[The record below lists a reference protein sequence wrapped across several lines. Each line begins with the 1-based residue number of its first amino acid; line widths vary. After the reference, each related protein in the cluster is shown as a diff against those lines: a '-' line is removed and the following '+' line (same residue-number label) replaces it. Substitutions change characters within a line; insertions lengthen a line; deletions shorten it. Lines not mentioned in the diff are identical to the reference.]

1 MTQPSAKKARTG
13 LLFKPVHP
21 VTLSLLVTL
30 TLCLLYNGPLWRLI
44 LDQPYPSEIS
54 RWLFCAAFLSF
65 MAAIIQLV
73 LGSLAWPRLIKPLA
87 IVLLLSA
94 AAVNYFMETY
104 GVVIDRTMVQN
115 LFETDTAEA
124 ADLIS
129 SGLLVHLLLKGL
141 LPAALVMLI
150 PVKHTTLKAQLGA
163 QGISLLCAL
172 TLIGLNAAAL
182 NKDYASLFRNH
193 REIRNLAVPS
203 NYLYYT
209 SRYLSGAYEQV
220 QHDFQVLG
228 TDAALST
235 ATNVNNK
242 PDLLVV
248 VLGETARSQN
258 FSLNGYSAD
267 TNPELSQRP
276 VVSFRDVESCGTSTA
291 VSVPCMFSLMTRDNY
306 KDDLA
311 RYQSNVLDVLQQAGV
326 RLLWR
331 DNNSGCKGVCERI
344 PNESAQQFNPE
355 RDCSHEECYDTQ
367 MLNGLQDWLAN
378 NQAAT
383 VIVLHQKGSHGP
395 AYYKRVPDEFEF
407 FTPTCSSNELQS
419 CSREEITHAY
429 DNSIRYTDH
438 FVSQVIDFLQQQSN
452 DYNTAMLYIS
462 DHGESLGENNVYL
475 HGMPWILAPDE
486 QKKVPLISWLSDE
499 YQQAH
504 QLSAPC
510 LQTQKDKPLSHD
522 YLTHSIMGLMG
533 VSTEVY
539 DPSLDL
545 YGSCHNTDGAGTAS
559 LAHLSHNN
567 TQDS

>member
-1 MTQPSAKKARTG
+1 MTQPNSKSHSIT
-13 LLFKPVHP
+13 LFKPMHP
-21 VTLSLLVTL
+21 VTLSLLL
-30 TLCLLYNGPLWRLI
+30 TLALCLFYNAPLWQLI

-54 RWLFCAAFLSF
+54 RWLFSAAFLSF

-87 IVLLLSA
+87 IFLLLSA

-104 GVVIDRTMVQN
+104 GVVVDKTMVQN

-124 ADLIS
+124 SDLMS
-129 SGLLVHLLLKGL
+129 SGMLIHLLLKGI
-141 LPAALVMLI
+141 LPSALVLLI
-150 PVKHTTLKAQLGA
+150 PVKRPALKAQLGA
-163 QGISLLCAL
+163 QGISLLCAM

-193 REIRNLAVPS
+193 REVRNLAVPS

-220 QHDFQVLG
+220 QYEFQTLG
-228 TDAALST
+228 TDAALSHKGT
-235 ATNVNNK
+235 GK

-258 FSLNGYSAD
+258 FALNGYAAD

-276 VVSFRDVESCGTSTA
+276 VVSFSDVESCGTSTA
-291 VSVPCMFSLMTRDNY
+291 VSVPCMFSLMTRDTY
-306 KDDLA
+306 KDDRA
-311 RYQSNVLDVLQQAGV
+311 PYQSNVLDVLQQAGV

-355 RDCSHEECYDTQ
+355 RDCSREECYDSQ
-367 MLNGLQDWLAN
+367 MLNGLKDWLS
-378 NQAAT
+378 QSKEAT
-383 VIVLHQKGSHGP
+383 LIVLHQKGSHGP
-395 AYYKRVPDEFEF
+395 AYYKRVPPEFEY
-407 FTPTCSSNELQS
+407 FTPACSSNELQS

-438 FVSQVIDFLQQQSN
+438 FVNQVISFLQQQSR

-462 DHGESLGENNVYL
+462 DHGESLGENNIYL
-475 HGMPWILAPDE
+475 HGMPWVLAPDE
-486 QKKVPLISWLSDE
+486 QKKVPLISWLSDD

-504 QLSAPC
+504 QLSLPC
-510 LQTQKDKPLSHD
+510 LQVQKDKPLSHD
-522 YLTHSIMGLMG
+522 YLTHSLMGLMG
-533 VSTEVY
+533 VKTEIY
-539 DPSLDL
+539 DNSLDL
-545 YGSCHNTDGAGTAS
+545 YGSCRGTLTSDKASIAQVTDNQTPGS
-559 LAHLSHNN
+559 
-567 TQDS
+567 